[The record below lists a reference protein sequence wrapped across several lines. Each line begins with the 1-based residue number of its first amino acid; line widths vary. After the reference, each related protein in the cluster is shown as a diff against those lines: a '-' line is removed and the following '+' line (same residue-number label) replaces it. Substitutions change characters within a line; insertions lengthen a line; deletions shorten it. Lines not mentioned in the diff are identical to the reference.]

1 MKKVIAIVLSVAML
15 ACFAIPALAADP
27 VTFEMTSDKAYVQPG
42 ESFVVSV
49 RLTSGAVSTAMFNM
63 QYDIDTLTVKP
74 TSLKKG
80 ELGNLADATAGNVLT
95 SGKELGVVYD
105 LAFTYPTSEYDY
117 EDNVLFSATFAVPE
131 DAQVGDKYEIKLAMR
146 ETPVVAEGGEN
157 VEVTVNEIAPLTVEV
172 GTEPVDEPSE
182 VPSDETPV
190 DPSSTETP
198 STDTPT
204 TPSTVAPSTTTPSTD
219 NPKTGD
225 AGVAVFAAIV
235 AAAAAAAFV
244 AGKKKA

>member
-1 MKKVIAIVLSVAML
+1 M
-15 ACFAIPALAADP
+15 
-27 VTFEMTSDKAYVQPG
+27 QPG

-95 SGKELGVVYD
+95 SGEELGVVYD

-182 VPSDETPV
+182 VPSDETP
-190 DPSSTETP
+190 

>member
-1 MKKVIAIVLSVAML
+1 MITRTMFCSPLLSLFPRML
-15 ACFAIPALAADP
+15 
-27 VTFEMTSDKAYVQPG
+27 
-42 ESFVVSV
+42 
-49 RLTSGAVSTAMFNM
+49 R
-63 QYDIDTLTVKP
+63 
-74 TSLKKG
+74 
-80 ELGNLADATAGNVLT
+80 
-95 SGKELGVVYD
+95 
-105 LAFTYPTSEYDY
+105 
-117 EDNVLFSATFAVPE
+117 SATR
-131 DAQVGDKYEIKLAMR
+131 YEIKLAMR

>member
-1 MKKVIAIVLSVAML
+1 MKKVLAIVLSVAML

-95 SGKELGVVYD
+95 SGEELGVVYD

-172 GTEPVDEPSE
+172 GTEPVDEPS
-182 VPSDETPV
+182 DETPV
-190 DPSSTETP
+190 DPSST
-198 STDTPT
+198 DTPT
-204 TPSTVAPSTTTPSTD
+204 PPSTVAPSTTTPSTD

>member
-1 MKKVIAIVLSVAML
+1 MKKVLAIVLSVAML

-95 SGKELGVVYD
+95 SGEELGVVYD

-172 GTEPVDEPSE
+172 GPEPVDEPSE

-204 TPSTVAPSTTTPSTD
+204 TPSTTTPSTA